1 VKLYLAGPMTGYPEW
16 NFPAFHAAAKLLRDF
31 GYEVVSPA
39 EIDLETGFDP
49 SAPVSD
55 FTPADR
61 VAALRRDVQAI
72 LGVDGVALLEGWESS
87 EGAKVE
93 AHLGSALDLMV
104 APVEAF
110 VTMARYTRKETQ
122 N

>member
-1 VKLYLAGPMTGYPEW
+1 MTGYPEW
-16 NFPAFHAAAKLLRDF
+16 NFPAFHAAAKTLRDF

-110 VTMARYTRKETQ
+110 VTMARYARKETQ